1 MDGHKIRKTHNDCLI
16 VFSDVFFLLYI
27 LASVTTI
34 VSGGLLLHDHLLST
48 NPCSEYVDNECVEFA
63 CEDFLNGSHCPCE
76 EINGNCIFKE
86 SFEIPIEPKACKALD
101 GVTDIALYNWGMI
114 LILLF
119 TVRGLITL
127 GDISMVA
134 YNCCVGNINRKT
146 EYVQMAFSLFGG
158 VTASTIS
165 MILLWIKMESANTCY
180 RDNFEAGSRAEMES
194 NTFRD
199 MWWIVFIASG
209 LDFVFCIFFSVF
221 YSNAQTPLFTVEA
234 QPVYADRGMKLNL
247 EELLRFK
254 KKKIL
259 YKF

>member
-1 MDGHKIRKTHNDCLI
+1 MDVHKIRKTHNDCLI

-119 TVRGLITL
+119 AVRGLITL

-134 YNCCVGNINRKT
+134 YNCCVDNINRKT

-158 VTASTIS
+158 LTASTIS

-199 MWWIVFIASG
+199 IWWIVFIASG

-234 QPVYADRGMKLNL
+234 VQVSPLKMSLADLTNW
-247 EELLRFK
+247 E